1 MAQILDFEE
10 MITIR
15 GQKQLIRGQ
24 IVQNANGMV

>member
-10 MITIR
+10 MITIQ